1 MCPSECSYNTG
12 TERRDQLSENS
23 GKSVVPCGLGKGN
36 YSPIKQMCAYH
47 FSETQTYA
55 SRWTKKAPGQTLVR
69 GAAEVYLLCDDNSS
83 AHVSLIY
90 GGEHFPFDQR
100 RFGLEKVGEWLAPQ
114 WPPKMPPH
122 SMPKTSEYIHFYG
135 KRDFAGVIM
144 LKVLSWG
151 SLDWALDQ
159 V

>member
-1 MCPSECSYNTG
+1 MWTG
-12 TERRDQLSENS
+12 ERKLQSHQTDGGCTISLKPRHMHQGGQRKLQDKLWFE
-23 GKSVVPCGLGKGN
+23 
-36 YSPIKQMCAYH
+36 KQQRYIW
-47 FSETQTYA
+47 S
-55 SRWTKKAPGQTLVR
+55 
-69 GAAEVYLLCDDNSS
+69 DNNSS
-83 AHVSLIY
+83 VHMSLIY

-100 RFGLEKVGEWLAPQ
+100 RFGLKKVGEWLAPQ

-151 SLDWALDQ
+151 LLEWGPGNSIIKRGA
-159 V
+159 